1 MSWKRQVGATA
12 YNEIIRSGKD
22 AVRLLRDDI
31 DEIRVENQDNADV
44 LNFLLKMS
52 ARLDIIFDAFIELQ
66 EIGALQKSFRRN
78 GEPPDEQ

>member
-1 MSWKRQVGATA
+1 MSKRQVGATA

-31 DEIRVENQDNADV
+31 DEIRAANQDNADV

-52 ARLDIIFDAFIELQ
+52 GRLDTIYDAFIDLQ
-66 EIGALQKSFRRN
+66 EIGGLQKSARRN
-78 GEPPDEQ
+78 GEPHE